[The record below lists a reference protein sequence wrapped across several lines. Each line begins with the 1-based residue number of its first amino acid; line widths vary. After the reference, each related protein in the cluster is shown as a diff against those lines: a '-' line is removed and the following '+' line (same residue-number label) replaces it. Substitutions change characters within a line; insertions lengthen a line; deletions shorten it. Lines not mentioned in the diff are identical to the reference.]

1 MSAEQRPSWSPD
13 VVAPGETEVR
23 ASIVERWT
31 APRVGGLSLAGEFA
45 DAFGTITAAADGL
58 WNVDDFRR
66 SELDRYDGLMS
77 AATTRVRREAEAT
90 LLDAVIA
97 ALISFVAEFPEAPR
111 P

>member
-1 MSAEQRPSWSPD
+1 M
-13 VVAPGETEVR
+13 VAPGEAEVR
-23 ASIVERWT
+23 AAVIERWQ

-58 WNVDDFRR
+58 WNTDDFRP
-66 SELDRYDGLMS
+66 SELDPYDGLMS
-77 AATTRVRREAEAT
+77 AATTRVRRATEAM

-97 ALISFVAEFPEAPR
+97 ALIIFAAEYPEAPR

>member
-1 MSAEQRPSWSPD
+1 MAAPSE
-13 VVAPGETEVR
+13 AEVR
-23 ASIVERWT
+23 AAVIERWT

-58 WNVDDFRR
+58 WQTDDFRP
-66 SELDRYDGLMS
+66 SELDRYDGLLS
-77 AATTRVRREAEAT
+77 AATTGVRREAEAT

-97 ALISFVAEFPEAPR
+97 ALISFAAEFPDAPR